1 MPRNDAARRV
11 KLFFF
16 DGYTAFP
23 VLLVMLMPGWKT
35 LGFLV
40 LVSIALFLLGRRG
53 MNPPML
59 LRRARVALIGR
70 SRQNRP
76 WWRRF

>member
-11 KLFFF
+11 KFFCF
-16 DGYTAFP
+16 DGYTALP
-23 VLLVMLMPGWKT
+23 LLLVMLMPRWST
-35 LGFLV
+35 LGILLFV
-40 LVSIALFLLGRRG
+40 CIVLFLLERRG

-59 LRRARVALIGR
+59 IRRLRVALIGR
-70 SRQNRP
+70 SRQIRP